1 MSLYRLVDPQSDHV
15 HKNANINFLSLA
27 ESIKIYTEIGTVIQ
41 VVVFFFFSVDTLFV
55 TIILGLKRETLNKIY

>member
-27 ESIKIYTEIGTVIQ
+27 ESIKIYIEIGTVIQ
-41 VVVFFFFSVDTLFV
+41 VVVFFFSVDTVFV